1 MTTMDA
7 IQWPKKW
14 ILGETDSFVS
24 NGAIV
29 KGLDFKKVVQ
39 HLMASVPNTMLNG
52 HQAWLVRWFSGV
64 FALISEG

>member
-24 NGAIV
+24 NGPIV

>member
-52 HQAWLVRWFSGV
+52 HQAWLDGLVAYLR
-64 FALISEG
+64 

>member
-1 MTTMDA
+1 MTTMDV

>member
-29 KGLDFKKVVQ
+29 KGLDFNKVV
-39 HLMASVPNTMLNG
+39 
-52 HQAWLVRWFSGV
+52 
-64 FALISEG
+64 